1 MTKRILVALAMFPA
15 VTQANEISVGT
26 FELSGDTTL
35 TFNQGSVE
43 TSSGGFTDQQVDT
56 TDLKLSASGL
66 FYVTPN
72 VGVGLGI
79 DYIDSTRESGGV
91 KAGTSVLVIG
101 PGLGLDFPVAPKL
114 SLFALGT
121 IGYASAKYTQTG
133 YTSSTPTGWGLGLE
147 GGIKFFPVSS
157 VSLNAA
163 LGYTWLRMK
172 EDQFEVTQSGIGLSL
187 GVSVYLGGR

>member
-1 MTKRILVALAMFPA
+1 MTKRILVALAMFPVVA
-15 VTQANEISVGT
+15 QAEISAGT

-35 TFNQGSVE
+35 TFSQGSVE
-43 TSSGGFTDQQVDT
+43 RTTGGFTDQVDT
-56 TDLKLSASGL
+56 TDLQLSASGL

-72 VGVGLGI
+72 VGVGLGV

-91 KAGTSVLVIG
+91 KYGSSVLVIG

-121 IGYASAKYTQTG
+121 IGYASATYTETG
-133 YTSSTPTGWGLGLE
+133 TSSSTPTGWGLGLE

-163 LGYTWLRMK
+163 LGYNWVRLK
-172 EDQFEVTQSGIGLSL
+172 EDPVEVTNSGIGLSL